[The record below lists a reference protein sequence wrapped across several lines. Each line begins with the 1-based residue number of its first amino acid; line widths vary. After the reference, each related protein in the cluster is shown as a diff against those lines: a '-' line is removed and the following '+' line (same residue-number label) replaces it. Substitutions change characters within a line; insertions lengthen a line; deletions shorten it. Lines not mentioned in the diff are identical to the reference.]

1 MVRTIFILFLLSA
14 AGLMS
19 CNDFEQYEADNRG
32 AEEEGYCYPDLE
44 VEGDTMSFVT
54 SDMGR
59 MYFDRKY

>member
-1 MVRTIFILFLLSA
+1 
-14 AGLMS
+14 MS

-54 SDMGR
+54 SDMGK
-59 MYFDRKY
+59 MYFTREY